1 MSALL
6 AFVAGLLT
14 ALALWRAMAPQFHE
28 SDVLRR
34 QNYRGHELP
43 VASGVIVVLAVVAV
57 SAAYSV
63 FIRFGADAAVEQVR
77 LANLLAYSGTALGY
91 GLLGLLDDL
100 VGATAT
106 KGFRGHLGALAHGR
120 VTTGLV
126 KLVWGVLLGVLAAPG
141 TGWGGL
147 RGGLVIAATAN
158 LGNLFDR
165 APGRTIKVSLVGGAL
180 VLALGVPA
188 GEVTS
193 MALVLGAGAGDA
205 AARPARALH
214 ARRHRL
220 ERARWRGGVRAGGGV
235 RADGGVDRAG
245 RAGGA
250 EPRER
255 ADQLHPRD
263 RRDTALAVARPAR
276 RAPRATFGH
285 ALIVRHPR
293 GRRGCRDMLLSR
305 CQCT

>member
-91 GLLGLLDDL
+91 GLLGLLGDL

-193 MALVLGAGAGDA
+193 MALVLGAGAAILLPDLRERCMLGDTGSNV
-205 AARPARALH
+205 L
-214 ARRHRL
+214 
-220 ERARWRGGVRAGGGV
+220 
-235 RADGGVDRAG
+235 
-245 RAGGA
+245 GGA
-250 EPRER
+250 VGFGLVVACGPTGEWI
-255 ADQLHPRD
+255 
-263 RRDTALAVARPAR
+263 ALAALVALNLASERISFTRVIDATPPLRWLDRLGALPER
-276 RAPRATFGH
+276 RSAT
-285 ALIVRHPR
+285 R
-293 GRRGCRDMLLSR
+293 
-305 CQCT
+305 